1 MRKLKDNSIMLSPWP
16 VKMVLRHEVLDESLE
31 GTTSEISPGVV
42 QVQINSIYANDEAL
56 LSIVHECM
64 HVVQYVEEV
73 IENSLDKE
81 SEAYL
86 LQSLVE
92 WCMEKI
98 GLKVQ
103 DS

>member
-16 VKMVLRHEVLDESLE
+16 VKMVLKHEVLDESLE
-31 GTTSEISPGVV
+31 GSTSEISPGVV
-42 QVQINSIYANDEAL
+42 LVQINSMYSGDEAL

-73 IENSLDKE
+73 IETPLDKE

-86 LQSLVE
+86 LQGLVE
-92 WCMEKI
+92 WCMEKL
-98 GLKVQ
+98 GLKIK